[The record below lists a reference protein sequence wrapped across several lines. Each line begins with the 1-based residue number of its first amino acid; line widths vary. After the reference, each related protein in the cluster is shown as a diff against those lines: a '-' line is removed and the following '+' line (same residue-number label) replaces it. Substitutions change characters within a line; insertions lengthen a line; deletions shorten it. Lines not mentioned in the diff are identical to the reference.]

1 MQSPIQGQKYTLTS
15 PKKLAP
21 SDTMT
26 ETTPF
31 LTNRKLLPKN
41 LEGRRKKKSRV
52 YQTSEPSDII
62 KKDGVVKKN
71 SKTRG
76 NGPLPLWFRGTITL
90 AVALTFLCVLSLLA
104 YDKHPAASHIPTLY
118 VGVLNSLIGSY
129 LSASGYCCQKWAHL
143 KVEHRPHIGSASQ
156 QGSFIL
162 GLILLAIGTVSAV
175 LNLGLLGQAVQAPFA
190 ALTLIHSALLAR
202 FVLKEKYSVYDA
214 LSSIF
219 IVLGVGVSVFA
230 AQSSSTLMHEAYTL
244 NSLYNV
250 FFRNSVMPG
259 LYTITS
265 ILVVTF
271 LLRRVRSARLRRQKI
286 GLFAF
291 SFCAGIMAGYTSL
304 TTKST
309 LEILKSIFTSP
320 SQSPLRSDIL
330 SSVIMNP
337 LFIVLVVGIPA
348 SLSTQLFLLNKG
360 LEHFGTLKFIPL
372 YQAFIILGN
381 MFCGAVFFN
390 EMMHYTAKALILFL
404 IGVLITVSGVCMLL
418 AKVELERRNSD
429 ATRKTSA
436 DDQDPGS
443 AESELSQFETMFSF
457 SEMKWATTESSPHD
471 LVMAHDFDE
480 CKKMIVSLMQSATK
494 SIHYSTFLCD
504 FAQPLNKFKGE
515 DGDLSIISC
524 ITAAAARGV
533 SIHILYNPVGDY
545 GTETI
550 NRVQAQLPPG
560 VFLTCAISNLGPGP
574 LTKWFSNNSKYAFH
588 HQKYLCIDGT
598 RIMVTGCDVN
608 RERNGWLE
616 RNELGYYWHEV
627 SVLAKCTSDMFEWIC
642 HNHGDN
648 ELTYTP
654 VHRRLSTVTQ
664 TRHHYDEKLDANAP
678 PFPLVSGGWREENA
692 MVNMILNATRS
703 IHLENQIMISGG
715 NLQHNRVLKAIASR
729 VARAFDEKDQGFHVI
744 ILTNKAQQDEPS
756 LVTRW
761 YCTLSTQWSM
771 EQLEI
776 AMLSFGIP
784 RNEIANYV
792 YIGRLV
798 ADGVLVKIHSNI
810 LITDGQYAL
819 RSSSNLADRS
829 LSFRPTDTELGL
841 LFSGQVVTQ
850 FQQKLWNMYFRTKD
864 VPYTIEKVF
873 ALLRTSTIPSNIK
886 LKSTSCVV
894 QLRKRPWNP
903 MLTRFLMSTFIHA
916 SEGAT
921 GGRRKVTYQVQAKCI
936 GNSTLS

>member
-1 MQSPIQGQKYTLTS
+1 MQSPTQGQKYTPTS
-15 PKKLAP
+15 PNKLAT
-21 SDTMT
+21 SDIMT
-26 ETTPF
+26 EATPF
-31 LTNRKLLPKN
+31 LTNRKLHPKD
-41 LEGRRKKKSRV
+41 RKAKRKQDPKV
-52 YQTSEPSDII
+52 YQTSGPSDII
-62 KKDGVVKKN
+62 ENNGVVKEK
-71 SKTRG
+71 SITIG

-104 YDKHPAASHIPTLY
+104 WDKHPVTSHISTLY
-118 VGVLNSLIGSY
+118 VSVLNSLIGSY

-143 KVEHRPHIGSASQ
+143 KVEYRPQSGSASQ

-162 GLILLAIGTVSAV
+162 GLVLLALGTVSAI

-202 FVLKEKYSVYDA
+202 YVLREKYSVYDA

-230 AQSSSTLMHEAYTL
+230 AQSSPSLIHETYTL
-244 NSLYNV
+244 QSIQKL
-250 FFRNSVMPG
+250 FFRNSVLPG
-259 LYTITS
+259 SYAITS
-265 ILVVTF
+265 MLIVIF
-271 LLRRVRSARLRRQKI
+271 LLRKVRSARLHRQKI

-291 SFCAGIMAGYTSL
+291 SSCAGIMAGYTSL

-309 LEILKSIFTSP
+309 LEILKSIYSGTLGSTITS
-320 SQSPLRSDIL
+320 
-330 SSVIMNP
+330 P
-337 LFIVLVVGIPA
+337 LFILLVIGIPA
-348 SLSTQLFLLNKG
+348 SLIAQVSLLNKG
-360 LEHFGTLKFIPL
+360 LEYFGTLKFIPL

-381 MFCGAVFFN
+381 MPCGAVFFN
-390 EMMHYTAKALILFL
+390 EMQQYTMKAIVLFL
-404 IGVLITVSGVCMLL
+404 LGVSITVSGVCTLL
-418 AKVELERRNSD
+418 AKVEVERRNSD
-429 ATRKTSA
+429 ATHKNSA

-443 AESELSQFETMFSF
+443 TNSELSHFETMFAF
-457 SEMKWATTESSPHD
+457 SEMKWATAESNLDD

-480 CKKMIVSLMQSATK
+480 CKNMIVNLMQSATT
-494 SIHYSTFLCD
+494 SIYYSTFLCD
-504 FAQPLNKFKGE
+504 FAHPLNKVKGKN
-515 DGDLSIISC
+515 GDLSIISC
-524 ITAAAARGV
+524 IKAAAARGV

-560 VFLTCAISNLGPGP
+560 VFLTCAISDLGPGP

-588 HQKYLCIDGT
+588 HQKYLCVDGKK
-598 RIMVTGCDVN
+598 IMVTGCDVN
-608 RERNGWLE
+608 HERNGWLE
-616 RNELGYYWHEV
+616 RNVLGYYWHEV
-627 SVLAKCTSDMFEWIC
+627 SVVTKCTSDVFDWIC
-642 HNHGDN
+642 RNHGDN
-648 ELTYTP
+648 ELSCTP
-654 VHRRLSTVTQ
+654 RSRRLSTVMQ
-664 TRHHYDEKLDANAP
+664 TRHHYDEKLDANAA

-692 MVNMILNATRS
+692 MVNMILHATRS
-703 IHLENQIMISGG
+703 IQLENQIMISGG

-729 VARAFDEKDQGFHVI
+729 VARAYHERDQHFHVI

-771 EQLEI
+771 EQLEF
-776 AMLSFGIP
+776 AMLSYGIP
-784 RNEIANYV
+784 RNEIANFVYV
-792 YIGRLV
+792 GRLL

-841 LFSGQVVTQ
+841 LFSGQVVTR
-850 FQQKLWNMYFRTKD
+850 FQQNLWNMYFRTKD

-873 ALLRTSTIPSNIK
+873 ALLRTPVHPSSVDT
-886 LKSTSCVV
+886 KSSGCVV
-894 QLRKRPWNP
+894 PLRKRPWNP
-903 MLTRFLMSTFIHA
+903 LLTRFLMNAFIHA

-921 GGRRKVTYQVQAKCI
+921 GGRQKVTYQVRAKCI
-936 GNSTLS
+936 RDSTLS